1 MNINSFSPVVHTNS
15 PDNAQNVKEIT
26 PSDAH
31 NSFASAL
38 KSAID
43 SVNERQISSDEMT
56 TKLATGQ
63 DVDLHDVMITA
74 QKASVSM
81 SLTLEVRNKAVEAY
95 QEMMRMQV

>member
-1 MNINSFSPVVHTNS
+1 MNISSFSPVVHTTNLTQE
-15 PDNAQNVKEIT
+15 QNIKEIT
-26 PSDAH
+26 PNDAH

-38 KSAID
+38 KNAID
-43 SVNERQISSDEMT
+43 QVNGSQISSDEMT
-56 TKLATGQ
+56 TKLARGEN
-63 DVDLHDVMITA
+63 VDLHDVMITA